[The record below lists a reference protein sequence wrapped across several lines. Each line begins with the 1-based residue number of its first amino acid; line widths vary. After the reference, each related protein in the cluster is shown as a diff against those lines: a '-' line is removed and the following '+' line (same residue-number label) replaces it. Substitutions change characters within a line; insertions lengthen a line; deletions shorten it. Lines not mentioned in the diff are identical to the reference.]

1 MIVKIADLNDNG
13 PVFLATPYSLSLAED
28 TRVGETVFT
37 SLQASDPDHGG
48 NGQLEYSVVPGDRG
62 VNDGYGFFDISL
74 PHPVRE
80 DFLTVRVKFFA
91 CLQRLNFSL
100 TTFKHSLDSHML
112 RLKCVQILVKCCNDP
127 CNVL

>member
-1 MIVKIADLNDNG
+1 MIVKISDLNDNG

-37 SLQASDPDHGG
+37 GLQASDPDHGG

-74 PHPVRE
+74 PHQVRGA
-80 DFLTVRVKFFA
+80 FLIFIFSFHFCYFATFKFF
-91 CLQRLNFSL
+91 
-100 TTFKHSLDSHML
+100 LDD
-112 RLKCVQILVKCCNDP
+112 V
-127 CNVL
+127 

>member
-37 SLQASDPDHGG
+37 GLQASDPDHGG

-74 PHPVRE
+74 PHQVRGA
-80 DFLTVRVKFFA
+80 FLISIFSFHFCYFATFKFF
-91 CLQRLNFSL
+91 
-100 TTFKHSLDSHML
+100 LDD
-112 RLKCVQILVKCCNDP
+112 V
-127 CNVL
+127 

>member
-74 PHPVRE
+74 PHQVRRE
-80 DFLTVRVKFFA
+80 FLTVRVQLCFHFCYFPTFKFF
-91 CLQRLNFSL
+91 
-100 TTFKHSLDSHML
+100 LDD
-112 RLKCVQILVKCCNDP
+112 V
-127 CNVL
+127 

>member
-37 SLQASDPDHGG
+37 GLQASDPDHGG

-74 PHPVRE
+74 PHQVRGE
-80 DFLTVRVKFFA
+80 LLTVRVQFCPVLIIKFQF
-91 CLQRLNFSL
+91 LLF
-100 TTFKHSLDSHML
+100 
-112 RLKCVQILVKCCNDP
+112 
-127 CNVL
+127 CNV